1 MATKTVNNSV
11 SIQSKNARNTV
22 SRLASASVGKKKRE
36 TWTDGETESL
46 LSHAIIN
53 KDSIAGSFSAL
64 VTKETRKQAWVL
76 ITECIVLEHPDCPP
90 KLPDAVKKKF
100 GNFEQKARQII
111 HNHKAGLSE
120 TGGGPST
127 APLNPLYQKYWDEYL
142 GIDNPCVTSTIEGAI
157 DTEAVDELL
166 TGQERD
172 LIQHFLGRE
181 PNESHNTDLFQRT
194 DESSE
199 DNSQFL
205 GEQSNDGDE
214 TGLSA
219 DDERGELRLSF
230 DNALSNSTPEDSLT
244 LRAPK
249 NTQKRPSSA
258 MAVYSGGRT
267 TPAAESSLH
276 SILNNSSKRNSK
288 TLRETKKTTQFKLC
302 TTSETAGHARMMETR
317 LRLLSAAMEVRN
329 KLNNPMTAAEIP
341 KDLQDIIFDPY
352 ENI

>member
-1 MATKTVNNSV
+1 MKVIILTFFKGLM
-11 SIQSKNARNTV
+11 
-22 SRLASASVGKKKRE
+22 SRRRITG
-36 TWTDGETESL
+36 
-46 LSHAIIN
+46 IN
-53 KDSIAGSFSAL
+53 YLFSNDFSTQFL
-64 VTKETRKQAWVL
+64 HPL
-76 ITECIVLEHPDCPP
+76 IR
-90 KLPDAVKKKF
+90 F
-100 GNFEQKARQII
+100 
-111 HNHKAGLSE
+111 
-120 TGGGPST
+120 
-127 APLNPLYQKYWDEYL
+127 
-142 GIDNPCVTSTIEGAI
+142 
-157 DTEAVDELL
+157 
-166 TGQERD
+166 
-172 LIQHFLGRE
+172 
-181 PNESHNTDLFQRT
+181 
-194 DESSE
+194 
-199 DNSQFL
+199 SQFL